1 MNARRTRYYR
11 TLFLVAATCDI
22 ALGLVFIFFYR
33 YPFRWL
39 GVPLPYST
47 GYVTLSGA
55 FPLVIGVAYY
65 LISRGDLQKNRDL
78 IIVGTWYKLVYSTVA
93 FYHLASGDIPH
104 VLFAVFGGVDVVF
117 LALFAEC
124 LYAIRRVGRK
134 TVAESTP
141 RAKTR
146 LTP

>member
-1 MNARRTRYYR
+1 MTARRARYYKM
-11 TLFLVAATCDI
+11 LFLVAAVCDI

-65 LISRGDLQKNRDL
+65 LISRGDLRKNRDL
-78 IIVGTWYKLVYSTVA
+78 IIVGTLYKLVYSTVA
-93 FYHLASGDIPH
+93 FYHLAAGDLPH
-104 VLFAVFGGVDVVF
+104 LLFAVFGGVDVVF
-117 LALFAEC
+117 FTLFAEC
-124 LYAIRRVGRK
+124 LYAIRRVSRRAM
-134 TVAESTP
+134 AESP
-141 RAKTR
+141 PGAKTR
-146 LTP
+146 QTP